1 MRQRQ
6 AEPTVNVQ
14 QARELINCSRQYVYQ
29 LVDSGRLRGFRIG
42 EQKGIRIYTQSI
54 REFLAERQE
63 SFGG

>member
-1 MRQRQ
+1 MQK

-14 QARELINCSRQYVYQ
+14 QAREMINCSRQYVYQ

-54 REFLAERQE
+54 RDFLAERRAA
-63 SFGG
+63 FGE

>member
-1 MRQRQ
+1 MQR

-14 QARELINCSRQYVYQ
+14 QAREMINCSRQYVYQ

-54 REFLAERQE
+54 RDFLAERRAA
-63 SFGG
+63 FGE